1 MKKLLG
7 ILMAALVVIPLVG
20 VKAIEGNYYTYN
32 VGDEVNFYMYEGDQ
46 TGSRTIILHD
56 DGANS
61 QYVKVLM
68 TGLVYATSE
77 PWMDELDEHAGTKP
91 NEFHKLDGYNKLM
104 DQINTKLNGAPYA
117 RNVSEELSLLTF
129 EDLVDVFGI
138 TASGDKKYTLD
149 WNKWGKVFSQVP
161 TSSQGIYTQSTTEDG
176 KELWVIKFQK
186 DESQNVT
193 GATVETIPAV
203 TKTEADQQ
211 PSTTTNYAYIPVVY
225 ADKTYDCVERDA
237 GDKFSCYD
245 CNGEYVW
252 TAIGEQ
258 DPSCTEVED
267 AKTQST
273 CVKNVQTGVN
283 QYFVQFGIIAGLC
296 ALALVAVNRKNLFK
310 KI

>member
-32 VGDEVNFYMYEGDQ
+32 VGDEVNFYMYEGDP
-46 TGSRTIILHD
+46 TGSRTIILTEE
-56 DGANS
+56 GANS
-61 QYVKVLM
+61 QYVRVLV
-68 TGLVYATSE
+68 TGLVYTTSD
-77 PWMDELDEHAGTKP
+77 PWMDELDEQAKHSPSDLKNIKG
-91 NEFHKLDGYNKLM
+91 FQGM
-104 DQINTKLNGAPYA
+104 QSQINTQLQGAPYA
-117 RNVSEELSLLTF
+117 RNASEEVGLLTLD
-129 EDLVDVFGI
+129 DLRNVFGA
-138 TASGDKKYTLD
+138 TPSGDDKYTLD
-149 WNKWGKVFSQVP
+149 WEKWGHVFGQIP
-161 TSSQGIYTQSTTEDG
+161 TSSQGIYTQSITEDG
-176 KELWVIKFQK
+176 KNVWVIKFQK
-186 DESQNVT
+186 GEDGTVT
-193 GATVETIPAV
+193 GATVEQTPAV
-203 TKTEADQQ
+203 VKAEDSHA
-211 PSTTTNYAYIPVVY
+211 STTDKYAFIPVLY